1 MEKLSSKYLNML
13 CLTKMIE
20 SQSQYDGLLLFTA
33 FGLVVGKPF
42 MPLSLSDNPTVSEII
57 CQSKEEIVYP
67 PSKNKEQQ
75 YELIGDGSMIILRD
89 AVIKYS
95 FNSTI
100 KINEITVH
108 CSDIIGFSPI
118 NIHEFLTQC

>member
-1 MEKLSSKYLNML
+1 
-13 CLTKMIE
+13 MIE